1 MSGEQAIPLFD
12 LAQQNEPLR
21 EEIDQ
26 ALRRVVHGQQFLL
39 GAETE
44 AFEQELASYCGT
56 RFAAGCSSGSDALLL
71 ALMAADVGPGDQV
84 LCPAYTF
91 FATAGAITRLG
102 ATPVF
107 ADIQPGSYNLDPEQA
122 RKVAARCSRL
132 RALLPVHLF
141 GQVADTEALLALARE
156 LDVALIED
164 AAQSIGA
171 RDDQGR
177 RAGAAGTVGCFSLY
191 PTKNLGA
198 LGDAGALVTDDPEWF
213 DRIQS
218 LRIHG
223 ARERYYYPE
232 VGICARIDAL
242 QAAVLRVKL
251 RHLDVWNRSRRRN
264 AARYDGHFH
273 ASGAGAGT
281 PSSELESHPLPLAT
295 PRLQPAGG
303 EHVYH
308 HYTIRV
314 PARLRDPLRATLTE
328 LQIGTEIYYPL
339 GLHQQECFRALGYR
353 EGDLPETE
361 AAARETLVLPVHPGL
376 DDARIDRV
384 AEAVIDFFKLNFKLN
399 CKLDRNPSARR

>member
-1 MSGEQAIPLFD
+1 MSGDHAIPLFD
-12 LAQQNEPLR
+12 LGRQNEPLR
-21 EEIDQ
+21 EEIDR
-26 ALRRVVHGQQFLL
+26 ALGRVVDSQHFLL
-39 GAETE
+39 GAETR

-56 RFAAGCSSGSDALLL
+56 RFAVGCASGSDALLL
-71 ALMAADVGPGDQV
+71 ALMAAEVGSGDQV

-91 FATAGAITRLG
+91 FATASAVTRLG

-107 ADIQPGSYNLDPEQA
+107 ADILPGSYNLDPEQA

-141 GQVADTEALLALARE
+141 GQLCDTDSLLELAEE
-156 LDVALIED
+156 LDVPLIED

-171 RDDQGR
+171 RDARGR
-177 RAGAAGTVGCFSLY
+177 RAGAVGQVGCFSLY

-198 LGDAGALVTDDPEWF
+198 LGDAGAIVTDDPGQA
-213 DRIQS
+213 DRIQA

-223 ARERYYYPE
+223 ARERYYHPE
-232 VGICARIDAL
+232 VGLCARLDAL

-251 RHLDVWNRSRRRN
+251 PHLDGWNRSRRRN
-264 AARYDGHFH
+264 AARYDEHFQV
-273 ASGAGAGT
+273 SGATTGT
-281 PSSELESHPLPLAT
+281 SGQALEASALPLAT
-295 PRLQPAGG
+295 PAVSPSAG

-314 PARLRDPLRATLTE
+314 PARLRDALREHLSANR
-328 LQIGTEIYYPL
+328 IGTEIYYPL

-376 DDARIDRV
+376 DGSQIDRV
-384 AEAVIDFFKLNFKLN
+384 AEVVVEFLRSHA
-399 CKLDRNPSARR
+399 